1 MSIAVALE
9 ALEADA
15 RLWEGASSVLGT
27 AAWSAAGL
35 TLTSMSL
42 SNVAADV
49 GLVGTY
55 EEARARV
62 ERLLREG
69 ETELQTIATT
79 LRQVKTAYESQDAS
93 QRASYD
99 GLWEPEP

>member
-1 MSIAVALE
+1 MSITAALE

-27 AAWSAAGL
+27 AARSASVL
-35 TLTSMSL
+35 TLGSMSL

-49 GLVGTY
+49 GLVGAY

-69 ETELQTIATT
+69 EDELQTIATT
-79 LRQVKTAYESQDAS
+79 LRQVEAAYEAEDES
-93 QRASYD
+93 QRTLYR